1 MTDIWLY
8 AAAVFAL
15 ANTVLIIVLLTLYS
29 SSFRKIRSPFT
40 MGLIFFALFF
50 LVQNIA
56 IIIFWYQLYSLVP
69 TALAIVEAASPYMT
83 VINLVETIG
92 LISIVRVSMK

>member
-1 MTDIWLY
+1 MTDVWLY

-15 ANTVLIIVLLTLYS
+15 ANTVLIIILVLLYS
-29 SSFRKIRSPFT
+29 SSFRKIRSPFAL
-40 MGLIFFALFF
+40 GLILFAVFF
-50 LVQNIA
+50 LLQNIA

-69 TALAIVEAASPYMT
+69 TANNIVNSASPYMT
-83 VINLVETIG
+83 VINLVETIA